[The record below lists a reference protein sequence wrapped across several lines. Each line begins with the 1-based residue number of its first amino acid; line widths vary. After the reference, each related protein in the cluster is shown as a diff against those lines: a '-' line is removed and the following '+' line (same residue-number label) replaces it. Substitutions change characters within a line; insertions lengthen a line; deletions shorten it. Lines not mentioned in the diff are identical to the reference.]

1 MPTVK
6 QLQNAKRKLKK
17 TPAPKGNNPRIP
29 TSTLLRLIAADPKIG
44 RDKAFM
50 KRAHELA
57 KKTPRAKS

>member
-17 TPAPKGNNPRIP
+17 TPKSTGNKPKIP
-29 TSTLLRLIAADPKIG
+29 TATLLRLIAADPKIG
-44 RDKAFM
+44 RDKNFI

-57 KKTPRAKS
+57 KSRRG